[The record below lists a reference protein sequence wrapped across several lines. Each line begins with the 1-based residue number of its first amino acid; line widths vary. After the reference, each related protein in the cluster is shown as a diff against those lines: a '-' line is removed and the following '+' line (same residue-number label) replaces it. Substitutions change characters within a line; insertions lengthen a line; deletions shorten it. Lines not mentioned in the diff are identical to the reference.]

1 MFELKKKMKF
11 KTEKPCRKLR
21 KVLLTVWM
29 EPEVERE
36 RTGEKE
42 LLYLDRL
49 IFAPRPTVFAAL
61 VRSSS
66 ADHSE
71 SKPSP
76 APPLQPTAT
85 SPLALRSTALNWLK

>member
-1 MFELKKKMKF
+1 MSES
-11 KTEKPCRKLR
+11 CGRSSSR
-21 KVLLTVWM
+21 TVWM

-76 APPLQPTAT
+76 VPPLQLST
-85 SPLALRSTALNWLK
+85 LRSQP